1 MLEKIIVLSIMYIL
15 VLGTDIGKLRK
26 SRFRE
31 KMIYFGVIMIT
42 LYFGIDYI
50 IEPELP
56 DLDTLADLV
65 LTPPARMIMKF
76 LKVNPT

>member
-1 MLEKIIVLSIMYIL
+1 MYIL
-15 VLGTDIGKLRK
+15 VPGTDIGKLRK

-65 LTPPARMIMKF
+65 LTLLPDDYEIFEKKA
-76 LKVNPT
+76 NPT